1 MHPITKT
8 NLSNQTKEKM
18 GTFNL
23 IKRGTMAA
31 VLSTAL
37 LSVSAQEVT
46 LNPAD
51 YTTPTW
57 TQLQRVMAGLKSGK
71 LPYSINMT
79 YNGDPTTRLAFA
91 WFTNPEVKNGKVQ
104 IVAKNG
110 DAEPDFANP
119 TKEIEATSADVKDL
133 NYVNDRNGV
142 QGVEPGTKKSYTS
155 HKALATGLTP
165 ATTYYFRVGNDEGWS
180 ETGSFTTAA
189 TAYDAKE
196 GFSFVYITDTQAQDD
211 EMFDVSQKTV
221 HAAMG
226 LVPDASFVLVNGDL
240 VESSGDNNSEWEN
253 EQWFA
258 TMQDVWMNY
267 PLVVAQGNH
276 DTSANSNWAWH
287 FNTDDSFNATSP
299 VKTAMAGTVYSFVQG
314 DALVM
319 VINYEDWRT
328 EGYFDALADWMR
340 AQVNAHK
347 DVKWRIATFHKN
359 MFTGSRSHQSDAD
372 GRAVREHMLPVFDEL
387 DIDIALQGHD
397 HIYEVIGPVDNKSM
411 TLVDG
416 AVEHVE
422 TVEPGGVRENMTGKA
437 GGVFNVAE
445 GTLYFLNNSAGRKKY
460 EPRDE
465 AEMIEAIGD
474 HGVENYWGL
483 FSGKF
488 GQTGEPTFSDV
499 TVTADTIFVDT
510 YTVDD
515 AGEPSLFD
523 SFKVIK
529 EDNGTVGVNQAQT
542 AAGDVRIYLDDD
554 SRQIVIK
561 GVEPETVEVYAT
573 SGAMVKKAAGAST
586 VDCAGLADGIYIV
599 KAVKG
604 KDSYY
609 GKLRIEK

>member
-1 MHPITKT
+1 MV
-8 NLSNQTKEKM
+8 
-18 GTFNL
+18 TFNL
-23 IKRGTMAA
+23 VKRGAVAA
-31 VLSTAL
+31 LLSTAL
-37 LSVSAQEVT
+37 LSVSAQEVK

-57 TQLQRVMAGLKSGK
+57 TQLQRVMAGLQSGK

-91 WFTNPEVKNGKVQ
+91 WFTNPDVKNGKVQ
-104 IVAKNG
+104 IVVKNG
-110 DAEPDFANP
+110 DAEPDFSNP
-119 TKEIEATSADVKDL
+119 TMEIEATSADVKDL
-133 NYVNDRNGV
+133 NYVNSRNGV
-142 QGVEPGTKKSYTS
+142 EGVEVNSKKSYTS

-165 ATTYYFRVGNDEGWS
+165 ATTYYFRLGNEEGWS
-180 ETGSFTTAA
+180 ETGTFTTAA
-189 TAYDAKE
+189 TEYDAKE

-211 EMFDVSQKTV
+211 GMFDVSQKTV
-221 HAAMG
+221 HTAMDM
-226 LVPDASFVLVNGDL
+226 VPDASFVLVNGDL
-240 VESSGDNNSEWEN
+240 VESSGSNNSEWEY
-253 EQWFA
+253 EQWFS

-267 PLVVAQGNH
+267 PLVVIQGNH
-276 DTSANSNWAWH
+276 DTSANSNWTWH
-287 FNTDDSFNATSP
+287 FNTDNSFNETSP
-299 VKTAMAGTVYSFVQG
+299 VKTAMGGTVYSFVQG

-319 VINYEDWRT
+319 VINYEDWKT
-328 EGYFDALADWMR
+328 EGYFAALADWMR
-340 AQVNAHK
+340 EQVKAHG

-359 MFTGSRSHQSDAD
+359 MFTGSRSHQSDND
-372 GRAVREHMLPVFDEL
+372 GKVVRENMLPVFDEL
-387 DIDIALQGHD
+387 DIDLALQGHD

-465 AEMIEAIGD
+465 AAMIEALGE

-499 TVTADTIFVDT
+499 TVTSDTIFIDT
-510 YTVDD
+510 YTVND

-529 EDNGTVGVNQAQT
+529 ENGGTTGVNQAS
-542 AAGDVRIYLDDD
+542 AADGVKIYVDGQ
-554 SRQIVIK
+554 SGQIVID
-561 GVEPETVEVYAT
+561 GVEPETVEVYAAN
-573 SGAMVKKAAGAST
+573 GVMVKKAAGVRT
-586 VDCAGLADGIYIV
+586 IDCSGLDNGVYIV

-609 GKLRIEK
+609 GKVRNM